1 MINKMVVTSIMKKL
15 ILRYRLNMDYK
26 IEGLSL
32 EKQTNFLINDII
44 NDLYKK
50 IDSSKIIVYE
60 YNDDLISLI
69 GYDVLKAIQSIKPFK
84 LKIYGKK
91 PKKTRKMIKAKE
103 SFISQ
108 RKVKKLI
115 KDSKCFII
123 SSFSPIYKV
132 GNVKHISN
140 KFDFQYDYRLMDRF
154 TPDEISMSQKFYHIG
169 YIKDYQKI
177 NGEKINVFDKEL
189 GNIQKRIDN
198 VKSYLDWNEFK
209 DYEVPACL
217 MLWLDE
223 DEEQNEQLLQKAEQ
237 FDGLVFYFNT
247 SSFNI
252 PPILKNIT
260 YNWMVKHTANRFNT
274 EDYDSYNYLV
284 YSAASH
290 FYQYYWDKGCPNI
303 KCEFSGNWPQE
314 KRDKITL
321 GRFGCQAEGG
331 KNK

>member
-15 ILRYRLNMDYK
+15 ILRYRLNMDYR

-69 GYDVLKAIQSIKPFK
+69 GYNVLKAIQSIKPFK

-91 PKKTRKMIKAKE
+91 PKKTKKMIKAKE

-132 GNVKHISN
+132 GNVGHISN
-140 KFDFQYDYRLMDRF
+140 KFDFQYNYELMNRF
-154 TPDEISMSQKFYHIG
+154 TPDEISVSQKFYHIG

-189 GNIQKRIDN
+189 NSIQKKIDN
-198 VKSYLDWNEFK
+198 VETYLNWDKFENY
-209 DYEVPACL
+209 DVPNCL

-223 DEEQNEQLLQKAEQ
+223 NEEQNEQLLQKAEQ
-237 FDGLVFYFNT
+237 FDGLVFYFY
-247 SSFNI
+247 SKEYEA
-252 PPILKNIT
+252 PILSNIT
-260 YNWMVKHTANRFNT
+260 YNFMVKHTANRINRA
-274 EDYDSYNYLV
+274 DYDSYNYLA
-284 YSAASH
+284 YNAASN

-314 KRDKITL
+314 ARDRITL
-321 GRFGCQAEGG
+321 GRFKGG
-331 KNK
+331 ENE